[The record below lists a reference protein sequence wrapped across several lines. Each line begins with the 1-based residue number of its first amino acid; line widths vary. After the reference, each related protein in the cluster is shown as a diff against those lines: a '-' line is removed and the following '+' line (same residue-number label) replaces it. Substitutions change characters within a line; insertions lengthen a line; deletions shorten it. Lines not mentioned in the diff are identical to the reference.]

1 LKALFFK
8 AKLYILAFP
17 LLLIFTGAAMNQAV
31 IAANHDKFPVMLNEH
46 RAAKFIQNHKECFLG
61 LVCVDVPASDDGM
74 LDEVHCLMTPSTH
87 LNFLADWIDL
97 HHGMY
102 SPGDLLL
109 MLGDYLLD
117 YAPLV
122 WALLMIQLALTGNLR
137 NS

>member
-1 LKALFFK
+1 MKALFFK
-8 AKLYILAFP
+8 AKLYILALP
-17 LLLIFTGAAMNQAV
+17 LLLIFIGAAMNQAV

-61 LVCVDVPASDDGM
+61 LVCVDVQASDDGM

-122 WALLMIQLALTGNLR
+122 WALLMIQLALTGQLR